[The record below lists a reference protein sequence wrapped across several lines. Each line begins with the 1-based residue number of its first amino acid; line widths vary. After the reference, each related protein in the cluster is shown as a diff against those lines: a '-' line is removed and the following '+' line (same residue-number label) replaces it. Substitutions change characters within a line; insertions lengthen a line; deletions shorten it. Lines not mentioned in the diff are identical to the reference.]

1 MHSSDHSALLA
12 LLVNYPEWSELPIHN
27 GSIPCI
33 SPHITGSTYQ
43 LIIFPEVVSFL
54 AVSMTFSIPAT
65 HQHPSYLSSK
75 KALVPDRKGAEGRDI
90 RIVSL
95 NFSGASFNPLNT
107 APSLPISLFISYA
120 QTVEHGDV
128 RWHPTRI

>member
-1 MHSSDHSALLA
+1 MHSSDRSALLA
-12 LLVNYPEWSELPIHN
+12 LLVNGPEWSELPIHN

-54 AVSMTFSIPAT
+54 AVSMTFNIPAT
-65 HQHPSYLSSK
+65 YQHLSYLSFK
-75 KALVPDRKGAEGRDI
+75 RALVLDRKGEEGKDI

-107 APSLPISLFISYA
+107 APSLPISLYISSA
-120 QTVEHGDV
+120 L
-128 RWHPTRI
+128 P